1 MGHTLFL
8 PLCGLSHLFLTQ
20 TSGIGTVLSHF
31 IDEKTETIKITYLNQ
46 INEIQTQGSLTPGP
60 MLNHHAVMPLGPG
73 YILMPKKSLEHMYVY
88 ECFERLQNLV
98 VNQIEQILCSY
109 YCESYLA
116 RFWKKEKG
124 FWSSRRIKTHSHKGR
139 LIPGNIQEPLG
150 DRDSRWLLQKC
161 RNQ

>member
-98 VNQIEQILCSY
+98 VSQNNQSGWWY
-109 YCESYLA
+109 
-116 RFWKKEKG
+116 KEKLKITLRL
-124 FWSSRRIKTHSHKGR
+124 FVTEKGKDNAVLTSFR
-139 LIPGNIQEPLG
+139 H
-150 DRDSRWLLQKC
+150 WLLGKLRKIDC
-161 RNQ
+161 YMEGNEVMGG